1 MNGANIKKVLIAG
14 GSGFIGS
21 VLTKQLQKDG
31 FETCLISRMP
41 RPNSITWDDLNQNGI
56 PERTDAV
63 INVAGQNVLD
73 PTRRWT
79 PGFKQNVIA
88 SRVHTNQMLV
98 NVINQCDSHQKPKVF
113 VSISGV
119 GYYRP
124 DPNQIYDEYSTGGDH
139 DFLSK
144 LCTDW
149 EKASKVEGDQTRN
162 VIVRSGIVLGKNG
175 GIIQQMYPLFFL
187 GLGSKIGSGTQ
198 HMPWIHIED
207 ICNIFIQALIND
219 KFAGV
224 INGVAPEIVT
234 NDQFT
239 KTFARLLW
247 RPSFLFIPEQ
257 IIEFVFSSER
267 AVMMTRGQKVISK
280 RMEELGVHIKH
291 PTVEEAL
298 KDILK

>member
-1 MNGANIKKVLIAG
+1 M
-14 GSGFIGS
+14 
-21 VLTKQLQKDG
+21 
-31 FETCLISRMP
+31 
-41 RPNSITWDDLNQNGI
+41 NQNGI

-280 RMEELGVHIKH
+280 RMEELGVQIKH